1 MNAAPLVSDTP
12 SGGFIWCHMCC
23 WRRPGGGP
31 GDEDGL
37 VTKHVKYYSRMSES
51 DSNIELSQ
59 VRLSPDTRSK
69 FFQKFFL
76 EFPFPLVLFLIQQ
89 RIRRVPEPETVVPSD
104 FSRRVPTSRWRL
116 RRWTDTDIDDS

>member
-1 MNAAPLVSDTP
+1 MITTVTQVCQPESKDTSVRHVSYTLGQP

-23 WRRPGGGP
+23 WRRPGGMP

-59 VRLSPDTRSK
+59 VNIQTAEHFRAEKNWPPFFEEKSTFTK
-69 FFQKFFL
+69 FAQNLQFAFKK
-76 EFPFPLVLFLIQQ
+76 V
-89 RIRRVPEPETVVPSD
+89 
-104 FSRRVPTSRWRL
+104 
-116 RRWTDTDIDDS
+116 